1 MRLAVIIL
9 SYNTKALLRQA
20 ISSVLA
26 SAALT
31 ADRLTVDVVVPA
43 ASLANGARMIE
54 PPDSVTA
61 PDTSPVRVVVPVV
74 L

>member
-20 ISSVLA
+20 ITSVLA

-31 ADRLTVDVVVPA
+31 ENRLAVDVLVVDNASQDGSPA
-43 ASLANGARMIE
+43 MVSAEFPQVYLVASEKNLG
-54 PPDSVTA
+54 
-61 PDTSPVRVVVPVV
+61 
-74 L
+74 